1 MLMWL
6 KMPLQVMQLCKLL
19 THFLLTKTLMM
30 QLKKLTNLPKWLNKC
45 FLNKSQI
52 LSDLM
57 LM

>member
-19 THFLLTKTLMM
+19 PHFLLSKTLML
-30 QLKKLTNLPKWLNKC
+30 QLNKLANLPKRLNKC

-52 LSDLM
+52 LSD
-57 LM
+57 